1 MGANLLIVDSA
12 RESSSTILFSSK
24 KPIIKESGEN
34 LRETSEVDNT
44 ETKSSRKQQDKYKCE
59 SKTNNS
65 VIENQ
70 STPQSQD
77 FPTKRK
83 RASLNYSELQA
94 SSEESDV
101 ESAADTVTLKTSSST
116 ETVEANLL
124 IVDSARESSST
135 ILFSSKKP
143 IVKESGENLR
153 ETSEVDNTETTSS
166 RKQQDKYKC
175 ESKTNN
181 SVIEN
186 QSTPQSQDIP

>member
-1 MGANLLIVDSA
+1 MGTETVEANLLIVDSA

-24 KPIIKESGEN
+24 KPIVKESGEN

-77 FPTKRK
+77 IPTKRK

-101 ESAADTVTLKTSSST
+101 ESASNVVKVKHSASVKNNSSLAESSKESST
-116 ETVEANLL
+116 NL
-124 IVDSARESSST
+124 
-135 ILFSSKKP
+135 SKEPGDNLKATA
-143 IVKESGENLR
+143 VK
-153 ETSEVDNTETTSS
+153 TETKISP
-166 RKQQDKYKC
+166 
-175 ESKTNN
+175 
-181 SVIEN
+181 N
-186 QSTPQSQDIP
+186 QGKNTKS